1 MTQSTTTRWYGTTRR
16 SGRRSATA
24 VTAVAAL
31 GLLTA
36 CGGSEEE
43 AGSTLSQAQESGS
56 ITVGF
61 AGEAPYSFEENG
73 ELTGATVALHR
84 EIFGALGIDDLE
96 GVNTE
101 FGSLIPGLTAD
112 RFDAVS
118 AGMSILPER
127 CEQAAFS
134 SPEFMYTTALM
145 VAEGNPYGLQTLD
158 DVAANPD
165 VQLVTMTG
173 AIESSYADSL
183 GIDNREVAGPQDGMD
198 AVVNGRA
205 DVFAL
210 TGISLNWM
218 AENSPEAPVEVT
230 ESYVQEIDGV
240 PQVGAGGTVFRTEDE
255 ELLEAYNEELQ
266 KIVSDEQRYL
276 DIVGPYGFT
285 AAERPDGSVTTE
297 QLCEGD
303 LTDAGTPEPVPA
315 ETGTAQPTAEDTA
328 AGAPT
333 PEQTVSAGP
342 TADDTAA
349 PEPTAEETAT
359 EPGA

>member
-1 MTQSTTTRWYGTTRR
+1 MSTTSRWTTKH
-16 SGRRSATA
+16 SVISIG
-24 VTAVAAL
+24 AVAAM

-36 CGGSEEE
+36 CGGGNGGGGGNGEGGGTLAE
-43 AGSTLSQAQESGS
+43 AQDAGS

-84 EIFGALGIDDLE
+84 EIFEELGIEELE
-96 GVNTE
+96 GVNTD
-101 FGSLIPGLTAD
+101 FGSLIPGLTAG

-134 SPEFMYTTALM
+134 NPEFMYTTALM
-145 VAEGNPYGLQTLD
+145 VAEGNPHGLQTLD
-158 DVAANPD
+158 DVAADPD

-183 GIDNREVAGPQDGMD
+183 GIDNREVATPQDGMD
-198 AVVNGRA
+198 AVTNGRA

-218 AENSPEAPVEVT
+218 ADNNPDAAVEVT

-240 PQVGAGGTVFRTEDE
+240 PQVGAGGTVFRTEDQD
-255 ELLEAYNEELQ
+255 LLEAYNEELE
-266 KIVSDEQRYL
+266 KIVSDEERYL
-276 DIVGPYGFT
+276 EVVGDYGFT

-297 QLCEGD
+297 QLCAGE
-303 LTDAGTPEPVPA
+303 LADAGTPEPAPA
-315 ETGTAQPTAEDTA
+315 ETGTDEAVPA
-328 AGAPT
+328 
-333 PEQTVSAGP
+333 
-342 TADDTAA
+342 
-349 PEPTAEETAT
+349 ETAT
-359 EPGA
+359 TEPGE